1 VGPYYI
7 GGGCGL
13 LLPPSCSAAVLS
25 ACLHVRLSLPSSRGT
40 LLSTQTP
47 VRPSA
52 DEPNSHAHGEAWVEQ
67 LPMQRVHAQGSFFRG
82 FWPTMVEIWQ
92 YRQLLGQ
99 LTRKELKVKYK
110 DSVLGFL
117 WTLIRPLLQLLVYS
131 IAVGGF
137 LGNGRVIPEFGV
149 YLFTGLLCWTLFT
162 DIIGGC
168 TGSIVGNAGLVKKV
182 YFPREMFPLSV
193 IGAAAINFVLQCVVL
208 IGAYAVNNDWPKPDN
223 FALIPL
229 ALLVL
234 LAFATALGLLLAA
247 SNVYLR
253 DVQYL
258 VEVTLLF
265 WFWMTPIVYAWT
277 QVQEKLHVHYN
288 WLLQIYLANPMCD
301 VVLAFQKALWPGGT
315 IIKYNPDK
323 TIRVNG
329 PEHIF
334 NGNLYGRL
342 GILLAVCLVLLW
354 LAQRVFARAQGNFA
368 QEL

>member
-1 VGPYYI
+1 
-7 GGGCGL
+7 L
-13 LLPPSCSAAVLS
+13 TTA
-25 ACLHVRLSLPSSRGT
+25 
-40 LLSTQTP
+40 TP
-47 VRPSA
+47 IRPDA
-52 DEPNSHAHGEAWVEQ
+52 DEPNSHVHGEAWVEQ
-67 LPMQRVHAQGSFFRG
+67 LPMQRVHAQEHFFRG
-82 FWPTMVEIWQ
+82 FGPTVKEIWQ

-110 DSVLGFL
+110 DSVLGFM

-131 IAVGGF
+131 IAVGQF
-137 LGNGRVIPEFGV
+137 LGNSRAVPEFGV

-208 IGAYAVNNDWPKPDN
+208 IGAYAVNGKWPYPDN
-223 FALIPL
+223 FLLIPCAL
-229 ALLVL
+229 AVLLV
-234 LAFATALGLLLAA
+234 FATALGLLLAA

-253 DVQYL
+253 DIQYL

-265 WFWMTPIVYAWT
+265 WFWMTPIVYPWT
-277 QVQEKLHVHYN
+277 KVHDKLIQNYS
-288 WLLQIYLANPMCD
+288 WLLKVYLANPMCD
-301 VVLAFQKALWPGGT
+301 VVLAFQRALWPGGRLT
-315 IIKYNPDK
+315 LHNKGADGKITLVPGSQYIYPGD
-323 TIRVNG
+323 
-329 PEHIF
+329 
-334 NGNLYGRL
+334 LYKRL
-342 GILLAVCLVLLW
+342 GVLFAVCLVLLW

>member
-1 VGPYYI
+1 
-7 GGGCGL
+7 
-13 LLPPSCSAAVLS
+13 
-25 ACLHVRLSLPSSRGT
+25 
-40 LLSTQTP
+40 LSTQTP
-47 VRPSA
+47 IRPTA
-52 DEPNSHAHGEAWVEQ
+52 DEPNSHVHGEAWVEQ
-67 LPMQRVHAQGSFFRG
+67 LPMQRVHSHQSFFRG
-82 FWPTMVEIWQ
+82 FGGTVKEIWQ

-137 LGNGRVIPEFGV
+137 LGNSRSIPEFGV
-149 YLFTGLLCWTLFT
+149 YLFTGLLCWTFFT

-168 TGSIVGNAGLVKKV
+168 TGSIVSNAGLVKKV

-193 IGAAAINFVLQCVVL
+193 VGAAAINFLLQCLVL
-208 IGAYAVNNDWPKPDN
+208 IGAYAWNRQWPHPDN
-223 FALIPL
+223 FLLIPL
-229 ALLVL
+229 GLLVVVL
-234 LAFATALGLLLAA
+234 FGTALGLLLAA

-258 VEVTLLF
+258 VEVSLLF

-277 QVQEKLHVHYN
+277 QVRDKLAANYD

-301 VVLAFQKALWPGGT
+301 VVLAFQKALWPGGRLT
-315 IIKYNPDK
+315 IYNKDATTGQLVP
-323 TIRVNG
+323 VHG
-329 PEHIF
+329 SEHIYT
-334 NGNLYGRL
+334 GNLYGRL
-342 GILLAVCLVLLW
+342 GILIGVCLVLLW
-354 LAQRVFARAQGNFA
+354 LAQRIFARAQGNFA

>member
-1 VGPYYI
+1 MRSSPW
-7 GGGCGL
+7 
-13 LLPPSCSAAVLS
+13 PP
-25 ACLHVRLSLPSSRGT
+25 SLPSSRGT
-40 LLSTQTP
+40 SLSTQTP
-47 VRPSA
+47 IRPAA
-52 DEPNSHAHGEAWVEQ
+52 DEPNSHGHGEAWVEQ

-82 FWPTMVEIWQ
+82 FVPTMREIWQ

-131 IAVGGF
+131 IAVGQF
-137 LGNGRVIPEFGV
+137 LGNSKSIPEFGV

-182 YFPREMFPLSV
+182 YFPRELFPLSV
-193 IGAAAINFVLQCVVL
+193 VGAAAINFILQCVVL
-208 IGAYAVNNDWPKPDN
+208 IGAYAVNGQWPHPDN
-223 FALIPL
+223 FLLIPCAL
-229 ALLVL
+229 AVLLV
-234 LAFATALGLLLAA
+234 FATALGLLLAA

-258 VEVTLLF
+258 VEVSLLF

-277 QVQEKLHVHYN
+277 NVQAKLVGHYN
-288 WLLQIYLANPMCD
+288 WLLQVYLANPMCD
-301 VVLAFQKALWPGGT
+301 VVLAFQKALWPGGRLT
-315 IIKYNPDK
+315 LHEKDA
-323 TIRVNG
+323 NG
-329 PEHIF
+329 NVTLVHGSEHIF

-342 GILLAVCLVLLW
+342 GIILVVCLGLLW
-354 LAQRVFARAQGNFA
+354 LSQRIFARAQGNFA

>member
-1 VGPYYI
+1 MTT
-7 GGGCGL
+7 
-13 LLPPSCSAAVLS
+13 A
-25 ACLHVRLSLPSSRGT
+25 
-40 LLSTQTP
+40 TP
-47 VRPSA
+47 IRPDA
-52 DEPNSHAHGEAWVEQ
+52 DEPNSHAHGESYVEQ
-67 LPMQRVHAQGSFFRG
+67 LPMQRVHAQEHFFRG
-82 FWPTMVEIWQ
+82 FGHTCKEIWQ

-110 DSVLGFL
+110 DSVLGFM

-137 LGNGRVIPEFGV
+137 LGNSKSIPEFGV

-193 IGAAAINFVLQCVVL
+193 IGAAAINFLLQCVVL
-208 IGAYAVNNDWPKPDN
+208 IGAYAVNGKWPYPDN
-223 FALIPL
+223 FLLIPCAL
-229 ALLVL
+229 VVLLV
-234 LAFATALGLLLAA
+234 FATALGLLLAA

-277 QVQEKLHVHYN
+277 NVRDKLAPHYK
-288 WLLQIYLANPMCD
+288 WLLDIYLANPMCD
-301 VVLAFQKALWPGGT
+301 VVLAFQRALWPGGRLN
-315 IIKYNPDK
+315 IVQHNPDGSIK
-323 TIRVNG
+323 LNPDGSQDLIRG
-329 PEHIF
+329 HDHIYS
-334 NGNLYGRL
+334 GNLYGRL

-354 LAQRVFARAQGNFA
+354 LAQRIFARAQGNFA